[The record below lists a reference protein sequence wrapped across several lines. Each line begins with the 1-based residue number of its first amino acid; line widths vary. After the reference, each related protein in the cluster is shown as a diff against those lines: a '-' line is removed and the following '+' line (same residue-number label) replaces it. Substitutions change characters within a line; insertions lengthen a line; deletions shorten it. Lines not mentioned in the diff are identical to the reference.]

1 MSTASTFTITTW
13 NLQGREPT
21 DTAALVRVLGEL
33 GTDVAVLQEVQRR
46 QARRI
51 ADGLGAAHR
60 WAFKHWTVRYPA
72 EGLAVVSR
80 LPVHHAHRWR
90 ISARKPLWS
99 FRRRVALA
107 VDVDIAGV
115 VITVVD
121 VHLGSDAGAAER
133 RQQVDAVLEHVDA
146 STPTIV
152 AGDFNVIAPDPVL
165 DDFAAAGLHDL
176 YAECGP
182 TNWDGRD
189 RTKPPTQRLDYVV
202 GTSSLH
208 AVAKQTPDYRDD
220 GFEHYPKLSDHL
232 PVTVTVQVV

>member
-1 MSTASTFTITTW
+1 MSTSPRFTITTW

-21 DTAALVRVLGEL
+21 DTDVIVRVLRDL
-33 GTDVAVLQEVQRR
+33 GTDIAVLQEVQRR

-60 WAFKHWTVRYPA
+60 WAFKHWAVRYPA

-80 LPVHHAHRWR
+80 LPLRHAHEWR
-90 ISARKPLWS
+90 ISRRTPFWS
-99 FRRRVALA
+99 FRRRVALRA
-107 VDVDIAGV
+107 VV
-115 VITVVD
+115 TVEGREVTLVN

-133 RQQVDAVLEHVDA
+133 RQQVDAVLEHIDA
-146 STPTIV
+146 RTPTIV

-165 DDFAAAGLHDL
+165 DDLAAAGFDDL

-182 TNWDGRD
+182 TNWHGRD

-208 AVAKQTPDYRDD
+208 VVEKQVPDYGDD

>member
-1 MSTASTFTITTW
+1 MSTAPTFTITTW

-21 DTAALVRVLGEL
+21 DTTAIVDVLRAA
-33 GTDVAVLQEVQRR
+33 GTDIAVLQEVQRR

-80 LPVHHAHRWR
+80 LPMHHTHRWR

-99 FRRRVALA
+99 FRRRIAMRA
-107 VDVDIAGV
+107 VVTVGGGE
-115 VITVVD
+115 ITIVN

-133 RQQVDAVLEHVDA
+133 RQQVGAVLERVDA
-146 STPTIV
+146 GHPTIV

-165 DDFAAAGLHDL
+165 DDLAAAGLHDL

-182 TNWDGRD
+182 TNWHGRD

-202 GTSSLH
+202 GSSSLH
-208 AVAKQTPDYRDD
+208 AAAKQIPGYDD
-220 GFEHYPKLSDHL
+220 AGFEHYPRLSDHL